1 GLQAACASDY
11 SIAQFRF
18 LHRLLLVHGA
28 SSYYRMS
35 QFILY
40 SFYKNVTLYM
50 IELWFEYYS
59 AWSGQSYDPL
69 VFTRYCSLPLF
80 TFSPGTV

>member
-1 GLQAACASDY
+1 LASDLGHGLQAACASDY

-50 IELWFEYYS
+50 IELWFAYYS
-59 AWSGQSYDPL
+59 AWSGQIL
-69 VFTRYCSLPLF
+69 
-80 TFSPGTV
+80 

>member
-1 GLQAACASDY
+1 L
-11 SIAQFRF
+11 IAQFRF

-50 IELWFEYYS
+50 IELWFAYYS
-59 AWSGQSYDPL
+59 AWSGQIL
-69 VFTRYCSLPLF
+69 
-80 TFSPGTV
+80 